1 MTLLLIRVSLWPG
14 IARVFYAMTTG
25 NQKGKGEHMPGIV
38 WLIIGAIVGIAL
50 GFVITRYVINAST
63 KKAAQEADDMIAD
76 AKRQAET
83 MRKEAVLEAKDQA
96 LKLKQEAEAENKERM
111 KEVRAAENRVSQ
123 REESLDRRVES
134 LDARE
139 HQISSLQGQI
149 ERRERDVAQVEQEAS
164 QRLERIAGMTPEEA
178 KNELLTSLK
187 DEVAHESAAIIRDAE
202 AQAKAEA
209 DKKSRMILSLA
220 IQRVA
225 ADHSAENTVSTIHIP
240 SDDLKGRIIGR
251 EGRNIRSFEQLTGTN
266 LIIDD
271 TPECVTISCFDPVR
285 REIGRVTMENLIAD
299 GRIHPARIEEMFGKA
314 EQYVNQRVR
323 EAGEQAAFDTGIHD
337 LHPELVRTL
346 GRLRYRTSYGQNVLN
361 HSLEVAYLSGVMA
374 SELGLD
380 PIPAKRAGLLHD
392 LGKAVDHEVEGSH
405 AVIGAD
411 LARRFGERPKIVHAI
426 EAHHNDVEPNSVLDV
441 LVQAADAVS
450 AARPGARKETL
461 DAYVKRLEKL
471 EEIANSYKGV
481 ERTYAIQA
489 GREVRV
495 MVEPEVVDEAQ
506 TVVLAHDIAHR
517 IESEMQYPGQVK
529 VVVIRESRAIGIAK

>member
-1 MTLLLIRVSLWPG
+1 MESI
-14 IARVFYAMTTG
+14 I
-25 NQKGKGEHMPGIV
+25 
-38 WLIIGAIVGIAL
+38 WLVVGAIVGIAA
-50 GFVITRYVINAST
+50 GFIVTKYLANSST
-63 KKAAQEADDMIAD
+63 KRAAEEAHNVVED
-76 AKRQAET
+76 AKRQADT
-83 MRKEAVLEAKDQA
+83 LRREAVVEAKDEA
-96 LKLKQEAEAENKERM
+96 LRLRQEAQAENKERL
-111 KEVRAAENRVSQ
+111 KEVRAAEQRVNQ

-134 LDARE
+134 LDSREQSLDSRE
-139 HQISSLQGQI
+139 HQISSMQGQL
-149 ERRERDVAQVEQEAS
+149 ERRQRDLDASEQEIGM
-164 QRLERIAGMTPEEA
+164 RLQQVAGMTADEA
-178 KNELLTSLK
+178 KCELLDTLK
-187 DEVAHESAAIIRDAE
+187 DEVAHESAAIIRDSE
-202 AQAKAEA
+202 ARTKAEA
-209 DKKSRMILSLA
+209 DKKARSILSLA

-225 ADHSAENTVSTIHIP
+225 ADHTAETTVSAIHIP

-314 EQYVNQRVR
+314 EKLVNQRVQ

-380 PIPAKRAGLLHD
+380 PVPAKRAGLLHD

-411 LARRFGERPKIVHAI
+411 LARRFGEKPSIVHAI

-461 DAYVKRLEKL
+461 DAYIKRLEKL

-495 MVEPEVVDEAQ
+495 MVEPDVVDEAQ
-506 TVVLAHDIAHR
+506 TTVLAHDIAKR
-517 IESEMQYPGQVK
+517 IEDEMQYPGQVK

>member
-1 MTLLLIRVSLWPG
+1 
-14 IARVFYAMTTG
+14 
-25 NQKGKGEHMPGIV
+25 MPEFI
-38 WLIIGAIVGIAL
+38 WLIIGAVVGIAL
-50 GFVITRYVINAST
+50 GFVVTRYLVNAST
-63 KKAAQEADDMIAD
+63 KRAAQEAESVVND

-83 MRKEAVLEAKDQA
+83 LRREAIIEAKDEA
-96 LKLKQEAEAENKERM
+96 LKLKQDAQAESKERLR
-111 KEVRAAENRVSQ
+111 EVRSAENRISQ

-139 HQISSLQGQI
+139 HQISSMQGQL
-149 ERRERDVAQVEQEAS
+149 ERRERDLEEATREVNY
-164 QRLERIAGMTPEEA
+164 RLERVAGMTPDEA
-178 KNELLTSLK
+178 KAELLDTLK
-187 DEVAHESAAIIRDAE
+187 DEVTHESAAIIRDAE
-202 AQAKAEA
+202 ARAKAEA
-209 DKKSRMILSLA
+209 DKKARSILSLA

-225 ADHSAENTVSTIHIP
+225 ADHSAETTVSTIHIP

-285 REIGRVTMENLIAD
+285 REIGRVTMENLVAD

-314 EQYVNQRVR
+314 EAFVNQRVQ
-323 EAGEQAAFDTGIHD
+323 EAGEQATFDTGIHD

-411 LARRFGERPKIVHAI
+411 LARRFGERPEIVHAI
-426 EAHHNDVEPNSVLDV
+426 EAHHNDVEPSSVLAV

-450 AARPGARKETL
+450 AARPGAAEGRAL
-461 DAYVKRLEKL
+461 DA
-471 EEIANSYKGV
+471 A
-481 ERTYAIQA
+481 T
-489 GREVRV
+489 
-495 MVEPEVVDEAQ
+495 
-506 TVVLAHDIAHR
+506 
-517 IESEMQYPGQVK
+517 
-529 VVVIRESRAIGIAK
+529 

>member
-1 MTLLLIRVSLWPG
+1 MMLLLIRVSLWPG
-14 IARVFYAMTTG
+14 IVRVFYAMTTG

-139 HQISSLQGQI
+139 HQISSMQGQI

-411 LARRFGERPKIVHAI
+411 LARRFGERPEIVHAI

>member
-1 MTLLLIRVSLWPG
+1 M
-14 IARVFYAMTTG
+14 
-25 NQKGKGEHMPGIV
+25 
-38 WLIIGAIVGIAL
+38 
-50 GFVITRYVINAST
+50 
-63 KKAAQEADDMIAD
+63 
-76 AKRQAET
+76 
-83 MRKEAVLEAKDQA
+83 
-96 LKLKQEAEAENKERM
+96 
-111 KEVRAAENRVSQ
+111 
-123 REESLDRRVES
+123 
-134 LDARE
+134 
-139 HQISSLQGQI
+139 
-149 ERRERDVAQVEQEAS
+149 
-164 QRLERIAGMTPEEA
+164 
-178 KNELLTSLK
+178 
-187 DEVAHESAAIIRDAE
+187 SA
-202 AQAKAEA
+202 
-209 DKKSRMILSLA
+209 
-220 IQRVA
+220 
-225 ADHSAENTVSTIHIP
+225 IHIP

-285 REIGRVTMENLIAD
+285 REIGRVTMENLVAD

-314 EQYVNQRVR
+314 EAFVNQRVQ

-374 SELGLD
+374 AELGLD

-411 LARRFGERPKIVHAI
+411 LARRFGEKQDIVHAI
-426 EAHHNDVEPNSVLDV
+426 EAHHNDVEPSSVLAV

-461 DAYVKRLEKL
+461 DAYIKRLEKL

-495 MVEPEVVDEAQ
+495 MVEPEVVDEAA
-506 TVVLAHDIAHR
+506 TTVLAHDIAHR
-517 IESEMQYPGQVK
+517 IENEMQYPGQVK
-529 VVVIRESRAIGIAK
+529 VVVIRESRAVGVAK